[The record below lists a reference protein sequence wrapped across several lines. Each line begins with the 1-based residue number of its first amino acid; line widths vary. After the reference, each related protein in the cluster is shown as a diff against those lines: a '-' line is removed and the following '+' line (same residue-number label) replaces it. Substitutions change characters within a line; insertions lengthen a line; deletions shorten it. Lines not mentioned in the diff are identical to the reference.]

1 MKASNMIKYYI
12 TDVTNRL
19 PRNLRDD
26 VGFELGALLQEQLQ
40 EQLQEKIADHPDSD
54 EAELTRAMLQA
65 FGHPHEVAARYRPP
79 IEIIDPV
86 DSHSF
91 VFASIAGIIVLWVAG
106 LADVLKDSAGTDR
119 EFLTLLSEWWLG
131 IGLAAFWWPGFLVVF
146 FAIAFRV
153 RKRWPQVRIW
163 HARKIIVRDPDQ
175 INRAGLITIVLFY
188 AIGLAVLI
196 SPASLLDFIFDGLA
210 APAAYQALSYAPEF
224 YPVRAVWLFGLLLAG
239 LLVLIVLIIQGRW
252 SPILRRIDMLLAVT
266 VSVVLVWNSAAGNIF
281 ASTATDQFVK
291 VIIGLI
297 VFFTLLDKGMALYRE
312 LQRSYSPKLT
322 AGARI

>member
-19 PRNLRDD
+19 PRNIRDD
-26 VGFELGALLQEQLQ
+26 VGFELGVLLQEQLQ
-40 EQLQEKIADHPDSD
+40 EKLAGQSDADEEK
-54 EAELTRAMLQA
+54 LTRAMLQA

-79 IEIIDPV
+79 IDIIDPV

-91 VFASIAGIIVLWVAG
+91 AFASIAGIIVLWIAG
-106 LADVLKDSAGTDR
+106 LADVLKDSAGTNR

-146 FAIAFRV
+146 YAIAFRV
-153 RKRWPQVRIW
+153 RKRWPQIRVW
-163 HARKIIVRDPDQ
+163 QARKIVVRDPDQ
-175 INRAGLITIVLFY
+175 INRAGWIAIVLFY
-188 AIGLAVLI
+188 GIGLAVLV
-196 SPASLLDFIFDGLA
+196 SPTSLLDFFFNGRA
-210 APAAYQALSYAPEF
+210 APEAYRALSYAPEF
-224 YPVRAVWLFGLLLAG
+224 YPARAAWLFGFLVAG
-239 LLVLIVLIIQGRW
+239 LGVHIALIIQGRW
-252 SPILRRIDMLLAVT
+252 SPTLRRVDMVLAVA
-266 VSVVLVWNSAAGNIF
+266 VSVLLVWNSAAGNIF

-291 VIIGLI
+291 MIIGLI

-322 AGARI
+322 AGTGI

>member
-1 MKASNMIKYYI
+1 MKASNMIRYYI

-19 PRNLRDD
+19 PRNIRDD

-40 EQLQEKIADHPDSD
+40 EKIANHPDSD
-54 EAELTRAMLQA
+54 EAEQTREMLQA

-91 VFASIAGIIVLWVAG
+91 VFASIAGIIVLWIAG

-131 IGLAAFWWPGFLVVF
+131 TGLAAFWWPGFLVVF

-163 HARKIIVRDPDQ
+163 QARKIIVKDPDQ
-175 INRAGLITIVLFY
+175 INRAGLITVVLFY

-196 SPASLLDFIFDGLA
+196 SPASLLDFIFGGRA
-210 APAAYQALSYAPEF
+210 APEAYQALSYAPEF
-224 YPVRAVWLFGLLLAG
+224 YPVRAIWLFGLLVAG
-239 LLVLIVLIIQGRW
+239 LLVLIVLIIHGRW
-252 SPILRRIDMLLAVT
+252 SPTLRRIDMLLAVA

-281 ASTATDQFVK
+281 ATTATDQFVK

-312 LQRSYSPKLT
+312 LQRSYSPKLN
-322 AGARI
+322 AGAHV